1 MNDRAVRWSFLVE
14 AHDEADAL
22 LRVLSPFAVQ
32 GARLAEVILTRTGG
46 ALAIRLQVEN
56 LEAARA
62 ESLLRRLAALPVV
75 LSAGLGWRQRAP
87 PADPGAG

>member
-32 GARLAEVILTRTGG
+32 GARLAEVILT
-46 ALAIRLQVEN
+46 
-56 LEAARA
+56 
-62 ESLLRRLAALPVV
+62 
-75 LSAGLGWRQRAP
+75 
-87 PADPGAG
+87 